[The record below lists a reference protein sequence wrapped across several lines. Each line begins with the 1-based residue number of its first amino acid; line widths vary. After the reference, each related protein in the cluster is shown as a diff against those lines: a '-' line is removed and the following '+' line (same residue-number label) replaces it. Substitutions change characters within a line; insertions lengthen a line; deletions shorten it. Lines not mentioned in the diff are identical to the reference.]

1 MVRAI
6 TQKQQTQHVR
16 HFFKVGVLYILI
28 FLLLASP
35 SPTFADSYNDQIN
48 SLQGEIATYQAEQ
61 TRLQQVAAT
70 LEAALNELNNQI
82 AEVEGTIAQNE
93 VKYDEL
99 SNQIL
104 FKEEDVKRKA
114 DAVGVFL
121 RQSYIE
127 AGITPFEM
135 LASSQRLSDYLDRE
149 EYRARLRVRVQEGL
163 REVKAA
169 KKVLVAEQKKVKQ
182 VLRDGKAMRDT
193 LLKKQKDQ
201 QEILTRTRGQE
212 AAYQQ
217 LAVQQNS
224 NISRLRAEQSG
235 ANQSFFAGSELV
247 PGDPNRGGYPDK
259 WYLAPQDSLVDDWG
273 MYNRE
278 CVSFTAWK
286 VFQSGRRM
294 PYWGGRGNA
303 NQWPSSAQT
312 DGIPTGSTPRA
323 GAVAIAFIGPY
334 GHSMYVEEV
343 RSDGKIRVSEFNYR
357 IDGTYT
363 ERIISPSGLTYIYF

>member
-1 MVRAI
+1 MARASK
-6 TQKQQTQHVR
+6 QKHHQHIR
-16 HFFKVGVLYILI
+16 HYFKTGILYILS
-28 FLLLASP
+28 FLLITTPA
-35 SPTFADSYNDQIN
+35 PTFADSYNDQIN

-61 TRLQQVAAT
+61 TRLQQAAAT

-82 AEVEGTIAQNE
+82 AEVEATIVQNE
-93 VKYDEL
+93 TRYNEL
-99 SNQIL
+99 TEQIVL
-104 FKEEDVKRKA
+104 KQEDVKRKA

-121 RQSYIE
+121 RVSYVE
-127 AGITPFEM
+127 AGITPIEM
-135 LASSQRLSDYLDRE
+135 LASSRTLSDYIDRE
-149 EYRARLRVRVQEGL
+149 EYRARLRERVQEGL

-169 KKVLVAEQKKVKQ
+169 KKVLVNEQKKVKQ

-201 QEILTRTRGQE
+201 QELLTRTRGQE

-217 LAVQQNS
+217 LAAQQNS
-224 NISRLRAEQSG
+224 NINRLRAEQSG
-235 ANQSFFAGSELV
+235 ANQSFFAGSELI

-278 CVSFTAWK
+278 CVSYTAWK
-286 VFQSGRRM
+286 VFQSGRHM

-303 NQWPSSAQT
+303 NQWPSSAQA
-312 DGIPTGSTPRA
+312 DGIATGSTPRA

-343 RSDGKIRVSEFNYR
+343 RNDGKIRISEFNFK